1 MESEEREA
9 APVSAGV
16 ELAYPPTRADMAEAL
31 RARSGS
37 PAHWWR
43 LPLIAGLIMTAVLVV
58 LLMLAAPK
66 GVTVLVAAV
75 LCPVLGSLVGGWV
88 NQLYRVRQMTRYAR
102 SQGEYTMRADD
113 KGVHAVTALVGTTIP
128 WASFRHYI
136 ETANLFILVIDD
148 TVGGMAL
155 LPKRGPHDGAD
166 VDGIRA
172 VVARHL
178 APRPS
183 SS

>member
-1 MESEEREA
+1 MENKERES

-16 ELAYPPTRADMAEAL
+16 ELTYLPTRADMAEAL
-31 RARSGS
+31 HARSDS

-43 LPLIAGLIMTAVLVV
+43 LPLIAGLITAAVLVV

-102 SQGEYTMRADD
+102 SQGECTMRADD
-113 KGVHAVTALVGTTIP
+113 NGVHAATALVETTIP

-136 ETANLFILVIDD
+136 ETASLFILVIDD

-155 LPKRGPHDGAD
+155 LPKRGLRDGAD
-166 VDGIRA
+166 IDGIRA
-172 VVARHL
+172 VVSRHL
-178 APRPS
+178 APLPS
-183 SS
+183 SG

>member
-1 MESEEREA
+1 M
-9 APVSAGV
+9 
-16 ELAYPPTRADMAEAL
+16 
-31 RARSGS
+31 
-37 PAHWWR
+37 
-43 LPLIAGLIMTAVLVV
+43 IAGLITAAVLVA

-66 GVTVLVAAV
+66 GVTVLVAAA

-113 KGVHAVTALVGTTIP
+113 NGVHAATALVETTIP

-136 ETANLFILVIDD
+136 ETANLFILVIGDK
-148 TVGGMAL
+148 VGGMAL
-155 LPKRGPHDGAD
+155 LPKRGLRGGAA

-172 VVARHL
+172 VIARHL
-178 APRPS
+178 EPLPS
-183 SS
+183 SG

>member
-1 MESEEREA
+1 MENKEREA

-16 ELAYPPTRADMAEAL
+16 ELAYLPTRADMAEAL
-31 RARSGS
+31 HARSGS
-37 PAHWWR
+37 PAPWWR
-43 LPLIAGLIMTAVLVV
+43 LPLIAGLITTAVLVL

-66 GVTVLVAAV
+66 SVTVLVAAA
-75 LCPVLGSLVGGWV
+75 LCPALGSLVGGWV

-113 KGVHAVTALVGTTIP
+113 NGIHAATALVETTIP

-155 LPKRGPHDGAD
+155 LPKRGLRDGAD
-166 VDGIRA
+166 IDGIRA

-183 SS
+183 NG

>member
-1 MESEEREA
+1 MENEKREA
-9 APVSAGV
+9 APLSAGV
-16 ELAYPPTRADMAEAL
+16 ELACLPTRADMVEAL
-31 RARSGS
+31 HTRSGS
-37 PAHWWR
+37 PALWWR
-43 LPLIAGLIMTAVLVV
+43 LPLIAGLITTAVLVL

-66 GVTVLVAAV
+66 SVTVLVAAA

-102 SQGEYTMRADD
+102 SQGEYTMRVDD
-113 KGVHAVTALVGTTIP
+113 NGIHAATALVETTIP
-128 WASFRHYI
+128 WASFRYYI

-155 LPKRGPHDGAD
+155 LPKRGLRHGAN

-178 APRPS
+178 APRAS
-183 SS
+183 NG

>member
-1 MESEEREA
+1 MKNEEREA
-9 APVSAGV
+9 PVSARV
-16 ELAYPPTRADMAEAL
+16 ELAYLPTRADIAEAL
-31 RARSGS
+31 HARSGS
-37 PAHWWR
+37 AAHWWR
-43 LPLIAGLIMTAVLVV
+43 LPLIAGLITAAVLVV
-58 LLMLAAPK
+58 LLMLAAP
-66 GVTVLVAAV
+66 GHVTVLVAAA
-75 LCPVLGSLVGGWV
+75 LCPVLGMLLGGWV

-113 KGVHAVTALVGTTIP
+113 NGVHAATAVMGTTVP
-128 WASFRHYI
+128 WASFRHYT

-148 TVGGMAL
+148 TVGGMTL
-155 LPKRGPHDGAD
+155 LPKRGLRDGTG

-183 SS
+183 SD